1 MSKQRLMVNFT
12 VVCSEHGS
20 PLVLMPDGSVRCP
33 IASLVLGQQI
43 ACPTVTT
50 REGAIAAIGESVAS
64 ALVAAGYDVRK
75 KSDTASTPEKRK
87 DWS

>member
-1 MSKQRLMVNFT
+1 MSGRLVVNWT
-12 VVCSEHGS
+12 VVCAEHGS
-20 PLVLMPDGSVRCP
+20 PLAIMPDGSIRCP
-33 IASLVLGQQI
+33 VASLVNGQQV

-50 REGAIAAIGESVAS
+50 REGAFAAIGESVAS

-75 KSDTASTPEKRK
+75 KSDTTSTPEKRK